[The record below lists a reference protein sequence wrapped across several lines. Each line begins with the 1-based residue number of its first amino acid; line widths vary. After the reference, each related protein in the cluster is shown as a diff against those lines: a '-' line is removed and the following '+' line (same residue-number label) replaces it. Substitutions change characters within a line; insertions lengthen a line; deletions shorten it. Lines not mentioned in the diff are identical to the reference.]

1 MTSGMTPSSLLLWS
15 PRSASLSA
23 FCTSKRCFQIHH
35 ILTLSDIVLSLYAS
49 RSFVSE
55 LYGRIIKQPLSHITV
70 EWPKFSYSLLL
81 LDEEKM
87 MQDAERCPDLLLDD
101 GRCKELSEN
110 AQISCF
116 VNRPYDIIP
125 IKDVSVLKR
134 KMVSAGGSKSN
145 RNPCAAR
152 ISARAA
158 STAVFEPCFTR
169 KRSTVRVR
177 QSPPKTDKFL

>member
-1 MTSGMTPSSLLLWS
+1 M
-15 PRSASLSA
+15 
-23 FCTSKRCFQIHH
+23 
-35 ILTLSDIVLSLYAS
+35 LSLYAS

-55 LYGRIIKQPLSHITV
+55 LYSCIIKQPLSHITV
-70 EWPKFSYSLLL
+70 EWSKFSYSLLL
-81 LDEEKM
+81 LDDEKM

-101 GRCKELSEN
+101 RRCEKLSEN

-158 STAVFEPCFTR
+158 STAVLERLLHTQEVDG
-169 KRSTVRVR
+169 S
-177 QSPPKTDKFL
+177 SPPVSTISSEHFGSIGEKPSCFKVFRLFYGRKFSKNSMDQWPLCRGSNGI

>member
-1 MTSGMTPSSLLLWS
+1 M
-15 PRSASLSA
+15 
-23 FCTSKRCFQIHH
+23 
-35 ILTLSDIVLSLYAS
+35 LSLYAS

-55 LYGRIIKQPLSHITV
+55 LYSCIIKQPLSHITV
-70 EWPKFSYSLLL
+70 EWSKFSYSLLL
-81 LDEEKM
+81 LDDEKM

-101 GRCKELSEN
+101 RRCEKLSEN

-158 STAVFEPCFTR
+158 STAVLERLLHTQEVDG
-169 KRSTVRVR
+169 S
-177 QSPPKTDKFL
+177 SPPVSTKQSEHFGSMSEKPSDFKVFGIFYGRKFSKYSMAQ

>member
-1 MTSGMTPSSLLLWS
+1 M
-15 PRSASLSA
+15 
-23 FCTSKRCFQIHH
+23 
-35 ILTLSDIVLSLYAS
+35 TLSDIVLSLYAS

-55 LYGRIIKQPLSHITV
+55 LYSCIIKQPLSHITV
-70 EWPKFSYSLLL
+70 EWSKFSYSLLL
-81 LDEEKM
+81 LDDEKM

-101 GRCKELSEN
+101 RRCEKLSEN

-158 STAVFEPCFTR
+158 STAVLERLLHTQEVDG
-169 KRSTVRVR
+169 S
-177 QSPPKTDKFL
+177 SPPVSTIKLHQKRCRCEKPRSFIDFRVFLRPIFEVGKKISVSVK

>member
-1 MTSGMTPSSLLLWS
+1 M
-15 PRSASLSA
+15 
-23 FCTSKRCFQIHH
+23 
-35 ILTLSDIVLSLYAS
+35 
-49 RSFVSE
+49 
-55 LYGRIIKQPLSHITV
+55 
-70 EWPKFSYSLLL
+70 
-81 LDEEKM
+81 
-87 MQDAERCPDLLLDD
+87 DD

-158 STAVFEPCFTR
+158 STAVLERLLHTQEVDGPSLPVYTKNGQVSLKLVGFYLWVDCKMKLDT
-169 KRSTVRVR
+169 
-177 QSPPKTDKFL
+177 

>member
-1 MTSGMTPSSLLLWS
+1 M
-15 PRSASLSA
+15 
-23 FCTSKRCFQIHH
+23 
-35 ILTLSDIVLSLYAS
+35 LSLYAS

-55 LYGRIIKQPLSHITV
+55 LYGRIIKQPLSHISV
-70 EWPKFSYSLLL
+70 EWSKFSYSLLL
-81 LDEEKM
+81 LDEE
-87 MQDAERCPDLLLDD
+87 RCPDLLLDD
-101 GRCKELSEN
+101 RRRKELSEN

-125 IKDVSVLKR
+125 IKDVSVPKR

>member
-1 MTSGMTPSSLLLWS
+1 
-15 PRSASLSA
+15 
-23 FCTSKRCFQIHH
+23 
-35 ILTLSDIVLSLYAS
+35 
-49 RSFVSE
+49 
-55 LYGRIIKQPLSHITV
+55 
-70 EWPKFSYSLLL
+70 
-81 LDEEKM
+81 M

-101 GRCKELSEN
+101 RRRKELSEN

-177 QSPPKTDKFL
+177 QSPPSSCTQIDAAAKSPEVSTVSPHRYTMCHGGTVGTGKSKTQTQMHEFASCFFT

>member
-1 MTSGMTPSSLLLWS
+1 M
-15 PRSASLSA
+15 
-23 FCTSKRCFQIHH
+23 
-35 ILTLSDIVLSLYAS
+35 LSLYAS

-70 EWPKFSYSLLL
+70 EWSKFSYSLLL
-81 LDEEKM
+81 LDDEKM

-101 GRCKELSEN
+101 RRRKELSEN

-177 QSPPKTDKFL
+177 QSPPSSCTQIDAAAKSPEVSRGSAIFYSQKSLVTP